1 MTRRLEKAKRK
12 YIVHFYQSIPNI
24 AFVCLIR
31 EENFDKMGLIKY
43 NLSRVSE
50 CLKELYRCEEWL
62 VCLN

>member
-12 YIVHFYQSIPNI
+12 YMVHFYQSIPNI

-50 CLKELYRCEEWL
+50 CLKAL
-62 VCLN
+62 